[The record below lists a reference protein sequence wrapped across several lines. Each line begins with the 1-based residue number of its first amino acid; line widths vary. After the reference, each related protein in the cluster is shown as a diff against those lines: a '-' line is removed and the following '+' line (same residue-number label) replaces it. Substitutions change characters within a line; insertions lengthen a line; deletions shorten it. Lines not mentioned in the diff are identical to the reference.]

1 MPLHRLCE
9 AGSGCYASG
18 GDYEGEKVPPI
29 GEPMDIGDL
38 LDFDRSVPED
48 GAPMTSD
55 GGTMTETRVF
65 PKIKVVDARSPLKTV
80 GHGEPKVDAV
90 KLVQGKPAFAA
101 DFERRTCW

>member
-1 MPLHRLCE
+1 MR
-9 AGSGCYASG
+9 AAAIMR
-18 GDYEGEKVPPI
+18 GEKVPPI

-65 PKIKVVDARSPLKTV
+65 PKIKVVDAFTV
-80 GHGEPKVDAV
+80 ENRGS
-90 KLVQGKPAFAA
+90 
-101 DFERRTCW
+101 R